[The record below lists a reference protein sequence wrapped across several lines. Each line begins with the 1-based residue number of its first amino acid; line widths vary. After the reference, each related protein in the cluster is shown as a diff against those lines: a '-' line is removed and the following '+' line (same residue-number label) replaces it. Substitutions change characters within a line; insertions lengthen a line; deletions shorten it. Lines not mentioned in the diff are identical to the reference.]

1 MKRLIV
7 LFLVAA
13 FLLAGCA
20 KKVPEAVAP
29 TPVSTPAP
37 TPIPVSTPAMP
48 SAPSEGQ
55 AMPAAAPQEEVKP
68 IGDKRCMDSD
78 GGKNY
83 AVKGNISGVNNFGI
97 KYEKEDICV
106 TGNNGYLNEYFCS
119 DTGKPQTD
127 VHKCEKGCKDGVC
140 I

>member
-20 KKVPEAVAP
+20 KKAPEAAAQTP
-29 TPVSTPAP
+29 TS
-37 TPIPVSTPAMP
+37 AMP
-48 SAPSEGQ
+48 SAPASTPTSAMPSASSEGQ

-68 IGDKRCMDSD
+68 VGDKRCMDSD

-83 AVKGNISGVNNFGI
+83 AVKGNISGVNTLGI

-127 VHKCEKGCKDGVC
+127 VHKCPNGCKDGVC